1 MDKQYHTERIAK
13 ALYGLYCGKDKCD
26 SCKCPR
32 DCESYHR
39 AERLVKKGI
48 GDTKAEV
55 KEFAEELK
63 PILDKLGLKIAVAL
77 DCYEDRDMELMS
89 RKIEE
94 AHELYLKLNE
104 LVKERR

>member
-1 MDKQYHTERIAK
+1 MQMPEELRK
-13 ALYGLYCGKDKCD
+13 L
-26 SCKCPR
+26 SPR
-32 DCESYHR
+32 GAAC
-39 AERLVKKGI
+39 KKGI